1 MGKVKEKIGSLC
13 CHTYLIILSVVALF
27 PLVWVI
33 LSSVK
38 GSGELTSNPTSF
50 YLRNLLLSIIRM

>member
-50 YLRNLLLSIIRM
+50 